1 MTSKFIPSRTSF
13 LYVSNTVKQL
23 KQSHT
28 LLLKAPTEPNRRYH
42 LLAQLLKRLL
52 QLPGDN
58 LRYAHNLFDEIP
70 NCRIQFLWTSLIH
83 SNVLQDRFRQSI
95 ALYAQMH
102 RVGVSPSGFTF
113 SSVLNACGRI
123 QAVFEGKQVHARLLQ
138 CGFMGNGIVQT
149 ALLHMYAK
157 CGLVRDARDVFDSME
172 DKDLVAWTAMIC
184 GYSKMGLMGE
194 ARWLFDNMGQCN
206 AVSWA
211 TMVAGYANIGDME
224 RSKELYERMVEK
236 NPVAWVAMIAG
247 YGKRGNVVEA
257 EMVFD
262 EIQMPDA
269 SCWAAM
275 VACYAQN
282 GYAAEAIEMY
292 KKMREAKVRVS
303 EVAMVGAI
311 SACTQLGDV
320 EIAAALA
327 KHVEEGFCEKTI
339 FVSNA
344 LIHMHSKCG
353 NIDQAWREFNR
364 MSMRD
369 VISYSALVTALAD
382 HGKAE
387 DALDL
392 FSKMQKE
399 GVRPN
404 EVTFVGLL
412 NACSH
417 AGLVEKGCRY
427 FELMTQVFGIEPQK
441 EHYACMVD
449 LLGRAGMLEKAYNLI
464 IDNVGVADA
473 KIWGS
478 LLGACKVHGNAELS
492 EMAARQLFEIE
503 PRDAGNYVLLANTY
517 AETNKWDDAERV
529 RMMMNQRGMV
539 KSPGCSWRDSTV

>member
-42 LLAQLLKRLL
+42 LLAQLLQRLL

-113 SSVLNACGRI
+113 SSVLNACGRV
-123 QAVFEGKQVHARLLQ
+123 QA
-138 CGFMGNGIVQT
+138 
-149 ALLHMYAK
+149 
-157 CGLVRDARDVFDSME
+157 
-172 DKDLVAWTAMIC
+172 
-184 GYSKMGLMGE
+184 
-194 ARWLFDNMGQCN
+194 CN

-224 RSKELYERMVEK
+224 RAKELYERMVEK

-257 EMVFD
+257 EMVFN

-404 EVTFVGLL
+404 KVTFIGLL